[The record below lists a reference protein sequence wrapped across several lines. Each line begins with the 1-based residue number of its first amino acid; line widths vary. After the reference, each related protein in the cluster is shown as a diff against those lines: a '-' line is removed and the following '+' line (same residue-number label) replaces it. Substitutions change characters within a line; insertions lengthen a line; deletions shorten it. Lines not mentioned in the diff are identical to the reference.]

1 MGKLAVARFIKDQN
15 TFSVAVG
22 VLVATAA
29 QNVVQAFMDNM
40 VSPPI
45 MAVTGGIAVGE
56 KTFKIGNKTF
66 TLSYGKFLLALLQ
79 FIIVIFVAFNFGR
92 IMQALF
98 NLIGR
103 TADVVAPAAAA
114 VA

>member
-1 MGKLAVARFIKDQN
+1 MGKLAVARFVKDQN

-29 QNVVQAFMDNM
+29 QNVVQAFMDYV

-45 MAVTGGIAVGE
+45 LSVTGGIAAGE
-56 KTFKIGNKTF
+56 KTVKIGTKTF
-66 TLSYGKFLLALLQ
+66 TISYGKFLLALLQ
-79 FIIVIFVAFNFGR
+79 FIIVLFVAFNFGR

-98 NLIGR
+98 NFAGGGGPQ
-103 TADVVAPAAAA
+103 A
-114 VA
+114 

>member
-1 MGKLAVARFIKDQN
+1 MARFIKDQN

-29 QNVVQAFMDNM
+29 QNVVQAFMDNV

-45 MAVTGGIAVGE
+45 MSVTGGIAVGE
-56 KTFKIGNKTF
+56 KTVKIGKRTF
-66 TLSYGKFLLALLQ
+66 TISYGKFLLALLQ
-79 FIIVIFVAFNFGR
+79 FVIVIFVAFNFGR
-92 IMQALF
+92 IMQSLF

-103 TADVVAPAAAA
+103 GADAPGVAPATAA
-114 VA
+114 

>member
-29 QNVVQAFMDNM
+29 QNVVQAFMDNII
-40 VSPPI
+40 SPPI
-45 MAVTGGIAVGE
+45 LAVTGGVAVGE
-56 KTFKIGNKTF
+56 KTIKIGNKTI
-66 TLSYGKFLLALLQ
+66 TISYGKFLLAMLQ

-98 NLIGR
+98 NLIGKSP
-103 TADVVAPAAAA
+103 DVSAP
-114 VA
+114 